1 MPRKF
6 KSCLTT
12 KAKRNSIP
20 LTLYLT
26 PPLKGYIEY
35 RANAESKTLS
45 QVLISIIT
53 KEIANDKFYKK
64 ELQ

>member
-6 KSCLTT
+6 NNTLAPR
-12 KAKRNSIP
+12 AKRNS
-20 LTLYLT
+20 L
-26 PPLKGYIEY
+26 PLKVEVPISIRQYICY

-64 ELQ
+64 